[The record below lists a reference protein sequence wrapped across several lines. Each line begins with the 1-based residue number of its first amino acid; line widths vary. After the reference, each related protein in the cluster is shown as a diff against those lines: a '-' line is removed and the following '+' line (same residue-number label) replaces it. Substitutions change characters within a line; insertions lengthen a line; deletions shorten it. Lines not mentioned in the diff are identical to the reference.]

1 MITVSLFKLLVIKID
16 GESICLLA
24 LIMSNKVNQN
34 NYVYRRCCSPNSC
47 RICFMEEKQICA
59 NTFLHYYIL
68 LIDYIPIINEKK

>member
-16 GESICLLA
+16 QESICLLS

-34 NYVYRRCCSPNSC
+34 NYVYCRCCSSDSY
-47 RICFMEEKQICA
+47 RICFMEKKRICA